1 MHPSQEGCRR
11 HFRLSTISEAPIVST
26 VYLNLKIYYPM
37 LDKHIE
43 QVQEL
48 KKKNEP
54 FALAVVVRRDA
65 PSSGQVGDQALIR
78 KTGHLEGWIGGGCVS
93 GIVLKEALDA
103 IRSGKARLVRIG
115 KHLIDSSIQEGV
127 MEYRMTCQSE
137 GTVEVFIEP
146 VLPQPHMV
154 VIGKS
159 EIAKSLVK
167 LGKAAGYRI
176 TGVAQDANL
185 KTFEKVDE
193 LITHY
198 DLSGVKT
205 SAASFIVIATQ
216 GENDEKA
223 LLEALKKEASYV
235 GFVASRKKIAA
246 LRSYLLDAGVD
257 AQTVEAIRSPAGID
271 INAKLPDEVAISI
284 LAEIIQVKNSLD
296 VVVSFNQPQAMEA
309 PAPQFYINPVCGIPV
324 DMNHPKH
331 IIEYK
336 GEKVYFC
343 CDGCKVKFEKDPEKY
358 IQARALGL
366 EPEGM

>member
-1 MHPSQEGCRR
+1 
-11 HFRLSTISEAPIVST
+11 
-26 VYLNLKIYYPM
+26 M
-37 LDKHIE
+37 LEKHIE

-65 PSSGQVGDQALIR
+65 PSSGKVGDKALIR
-78 KTGHLEGWIGGGCVS
+78 KSGHLEGWIGGGCVS

-115 KHLIDSSIQEGV
+115 KHLVDSQIQEGV
-127 MEYRMTCQSE
+127 MEYKMTCQSE

-146 VLPQPHMV
+146 VLPQPHLV

-159 EIAKSLVK
+159 EIAKSMVRFA
-167 LGKAAGYRI
+167 KAAGYRI
-176 TGVAQDANL
+176 TGVGQDANL
-185 KTFEKVDE
+185 KTYDKVDE

-198 DLSGVKT
+198 DLSGLKT
-205 SAASFIVIATQ
+205 SPASFMVIATQ
-216 GENDEKA
+216 GDNDEKA
-223 LLEALKKEASYV
+223 LLEALKKDCSYI
-235 GFVASRKKIAA
+235 GFVASRKKMSAMKA
-246 LRSYLLDAGVD
+246 YLIDAGID
-257 AQTVEAIRSPAGID
+257 PKKVEGIRSPAGID

-296 VVVSFNQPQAMEA
+296 VVVSFDQLNAAPGEG
-309 PAPQFYINPVCGIPV
+309 PAPSFYINPVCGIPV
-324 DMNHPKH
+324 DMNNPKH

-358 IQARALGL
+358 IQARAMGL
-366 EPEGM
+366 APEGM